1 MSYTRF
7 KFAETAN
14 TPAAF
19 AALAAVQPENA
30 LSAANAAS
38 AAGLQGKFE
47 NSEPAPSAANA
58 ASAAAPQAKS
68 EKFERC
74 PVPAAI
80 PQFELQ
86 VAFETLVLASCPG
99 VPDDRARRDARAI
112 FRAMIGNDA
121 RLVPPQPNPWRC
133 VVCGESGSANSPL
146 VPVLTPTEGEH
157 RWLHLGCHDAYQ
169 RQVEAAVDDLLRDA
183 GILP

>member
-7 KFAETAN
+7 KFAETAD
-14 TPAAF
+14 TLAAL

-30 LSAANAAS
+30 
-38 AAGLQGKFE
+38 
-47 NSEPAPSAANA
+47 PSSANA

-68 EKFERC
+68 EKFERS
-74 PVPAAI
+74 PIPAAI
-80 PQFELQ
+80 PQFESQ
-86 VAFETLVLASCPG
+86 VAFETLVLASYPG
-99 VPDDRARRDARAI
+99 VPDDRARRDALTV
-112 FRAMIGNDA
+112 FRAMVGNDA

-133 VVCGESGSANSPL
+133 VVCDEPGGEGAPL
-146 VPVLTPTEGEH
+146 VPVLTPIEGEH
-157 RWLHLGCHDAYQ
+157 RWLHLACHDDYR